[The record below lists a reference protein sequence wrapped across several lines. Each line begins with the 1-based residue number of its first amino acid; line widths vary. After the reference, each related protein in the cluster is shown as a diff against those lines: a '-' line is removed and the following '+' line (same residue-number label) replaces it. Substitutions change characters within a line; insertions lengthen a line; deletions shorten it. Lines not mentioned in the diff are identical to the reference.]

1 MTAETVGVPRR
12 PGKPAQAIAL
22 AGCSI
27 VLLMTCIAL
36 ANWLVGGAPWPARI
50 QSPAAALHF
59 GIALS
64 ALPLTIVQLA
74 QRKGTRLHRLIGYAW
89 CGLLMGGA
97 LASFFVHEL
106 TGGFSPPHLFAITTV
121 IIVPWIIYAARTR
134 RRKTHRNLV
143 LVIAFTQIFAG
154 SLTFIPERHSVGDL
168 FWPLFGQPGG

>member
-1 MTAETVGVPRR
+1 MGDVMTAETVSVPGR
-12 PGKPAQAIAL
+12 PGKPVQVVAL

-27 VLLMTCIAL
+27 VLLMTSIAL
-36 ANWLVGGAPWPARI
+36 ANWLFGGAPWPARI

-59 GIALS
+59 GISML
-64 ALPLTIVQLA
+64 ALPLTIAQLA
-74 QRKGTRLHRLIGYAW
+74 RRKGTRPHRMIGYAW

-121 IIVPWIIYAARTR
+121 IVVPWIIYAALTR

-143 LVIAFTQIFAG
+143 LVIAFTQILAG
-154 SLTFIPERHSVGDL
+154 ALTFIPERHSIGDL
-168 FWPLFGQPGG
+168 FWVLWS